1 MMTIIS
7 KLYNSTP
14 KQILNAIRNRLLHR
28 RPQTSAHLKVTE
40 ELRRRFSVY
49 QTPNLRG
56 ISPEKFTQYVQ
67 SRIGTIDHHIEE
79 YSPDELDR
87 QRDSSVKFTW
97 GHNHDFGSF
106 KMKGLMGDRH
116 INEMANFMAIFPISF
131 DDFKNSNVLDVG
143 CWTGGTTMLLAALG
157 SRVVA
162 IEEVKKYAD
171 MASFLIESFALNDRV
186 SVNCLSIYDCNSEKF
201 FNRFDIVYFP
211 GVIYHL
217 SDPVL
222 ALRILFNSL
231 KIGGII
237 LVETEGIQT
246 KKPLCRVDGTMI
258 WKGGTKENLD
268 RTGWNRFVPS
278 PSALHIMMQEAG
290 FDEIKTLWLHGRDRV
305 YGFGRKVAHVG
316 ICKAGLS
323 DRHIR

>member
-1 MMTIIS
+1 MMKIFS
-7 KLYNSTP
+7 KIYNSTP
-14 KQILNAIRNRLLHR
+14 KQILRAIRNKLTPRGPQAAVR
-28 RPQTSAHLKVTE
+28 RRIAE
-40 ELRRRFSVY
+40 ELRTRFSVY
-49 QTPNLRG
+49 QTPNLKG
-56 ISPEKFTQYVQ
+56 ISAEEFTQYVQ
-67 SRIGTIDHHIEE
+67 SKVGTIDPHSEG

-116 INEMANFMAIFPISF
+116 IGEMANFMAMFPVSC
-131 DDFKNSNVLDVG
+131 DAFKNSNVLDVG
-143 CWTGGTTMLLAALG
+143 CWTGGTTLILAALG
-157 SRVVA
+157 SRVFA

-171 MASFLIESFALNDRV
+171 MASFLIESFALNDQA
-186 SVNCLSIYDCNSEKF
+186 SVNCLSIYDCDSEKF
-201 FNRFDIVYFP
+201 FDKFDIVYFP

-237 LVETEGIQT
+237 LVESEGIQT
-246 KKPLCRVDGTMI
+246 DEPLCRFDGTMI
-258 WKGGTKENLD
+258 WKGGTKEHLD
-268 RTGWNRFVPS
+268 RTGWNCFVPS
-278 PSALHIMMQEAG
+278 PSALHRMMREAG
-290 FDEIKTLWLHGRDRV
+290 FEEIQTLWLHGRKRV
-305 YGFGRKVAHVG
+305 YGYGRKVATVG

-323 DRHIR
+323 VRNIR